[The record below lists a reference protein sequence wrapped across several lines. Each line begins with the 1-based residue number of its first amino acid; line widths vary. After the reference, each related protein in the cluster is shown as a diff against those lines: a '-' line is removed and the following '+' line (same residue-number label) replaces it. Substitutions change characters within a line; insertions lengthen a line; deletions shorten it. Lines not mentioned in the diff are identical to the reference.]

1 MNAEE
6 IRKVVG
12 DYLAAEGITVEFK
25 QISKYMADN
34 IDKESRH
41 SSAFWIATITAGRG
55 YMTVQYREGEG
66 NFIKQRFGKLC
77 IDDSRLINDF
87 KEFYLDNC
95 VRNDAVRWF
104 ECNQM
109 NRFLSEFARK
119 ERVKKVGTK
128 GGIGKLQLVPPAPA
142 DLLYCLCMEYDVMD
156 SGGYEE
162 WARDYG
168 YDPDSRKA
176 EKIYKLCMEQSLKLR
191 SVLGEKRINELR
203 ELTQDM

>member
-6 IRKVVG
+6 IRKVVD

-25 QISKYMADN
+25 QISKCMADN
-34 IDKESRH
+34 VDKESRY
-41 SSAFWIATITAGRG
+41 SSAFWAATITAGRG
-55 YMTVQYREGEG
+55 HMTVQYSEGEG
-66 NFIKQRFGKLC
+66 HFIKQRFGKLC
-77 IDDSRLINDF
+77 NYDSRLINDF

-109 NRFLSEFARK
+109 NQFLSGFARK

-128 GGIGKLQLVPPAPA
+128 VGTRKLQLVPPAPA
-142 DLLYCLCMEYDVMD
+142 DLLRCLCMEYDVMD

-168 YDPDSRKA
+168 YDLDSRKA
-176 EKIYKLCMEQSLKLR
+176 EKIYKLCTEQSLKLR